1 MVNIERGFIY
11 GFNCCLEGR
20 KVSQKNDGTYENLDG
35 ENIGKRSWR
44 PFLIIS
50 HTTKNNGQF
59 TNYISAIPLTS
70 SKSSFNQENGIS
82 LTSEMLS
89 SGGIMLMTNKSI
101 IRKDKIISLHKK
113 DIIHNASVLG
123 EINPTSTSYKKI
135 ISEVSKNFGCR
146 EII

>member
-1 MVNIERGFIY
+1 MANIERGFIY

-20 KVSQKNDGTYENLDG
+20 GVSQKIDGNYENLDG
-35 ENIGKRSWR
+35 ENIGKKSWH

-50 HTTKNNGQF
+50 HTTKNNGEF
-59 TNYISAIPLTS
+59 TKYISAIPLTS

-89 SGGIMLMTNKSI
+89 SGGVMLMENKSI
-101 IRKDKIISLHKK
+101 IRKDKIISLHKNHMNSSS
-113 DIIHNASVLG
+113 ILG
-123 EINPTSTSYKKI
+123 VISPDSISYKKI